1 MPQVSIIIPVYNA
14 EEYLEKCVMSALRQT
29 VSDIEVILVND
40 GSTDKSP
47 EICHELS
54 EKDNRIKII
63 NKLNE
68 GVSEARNVGIDLA
81 SGSYIMFLDADDWM
95 SHDALERC
103 MPYIPEYDI
112 VRFSSYAVHHDKLR
126 KLKLG
131 NKKTKRE
138 IIGNII
144 ARKTIVACWGALIRK
159 TLFTEHG
166 IRFDKSLNIGEDWL
180 VTALLTK
187 NCNKIKLLPDT
198 FCYYYN
204 RSNTG
209 SCTANMQREKIL
221 TQFKVYDIL
230 HEMFPEN
237 YRSEFSY
244 TKCLIT
250 QELIDNSGQANAI
263 QLLKSRGKRISF
275 RDVCSFGLS
284 NVSLRKKAILFMH
297 WFRRKY

>member
-1 MPQVSIIIPVYNA
+1 MDRITSKDNPKYKM
-14 EEYLEKCVMSALRQT
+14 LSALMSSKKERAAQGQFVAEGLRLVLDAVKSGIVP
-29 VSDIEVILVND
+29 VSVFSSESFAAKFPEKLEVICKGCKNCYVI
-40 GSTDKSP
+40 T
-47 EICHELS
+47 
-54 EKDNRIKII
+54 
-63 NKLNE
+63 
-68 GVSEARNVGIDLA
+68 
-81 SGSYIMFLDADDWM
+81 
-95 SHDALERC
+95 DALAEKISDTKT
-103 MPYIPEYDI
+103 PQG
-112 VRFSSYAVHHDKLR
+112 VFAVFNTLDK
-126 KLKLG
+126 
-131 NKKTKRE
+131 N
-138 IIGNII
+138 
-144 ARKTIVACWGALIRK
+144 
-159 TLFTEHG
+159 
-166 IRFDKSLNIGEDWL
+166 LNIGEDWL